1 MQTVVYGVKSDTSP
15 PISEVTANC
24 DGSREIND
32 MVAVICEHRKWCLN
46 NKAGKF
52 DSQVLYYESS
62 DYKELISLMHFMTK
76 KDTQGYLH

>member
-32 MVAVICEHRKWCLN
+32 MVAVICEHRK
-46 NKAGKF
+46 
-52 DSQVLYYESS
+52 
-62 DYKELISLMHFMTK
+62 
-76 KDTQGYLH
+76 